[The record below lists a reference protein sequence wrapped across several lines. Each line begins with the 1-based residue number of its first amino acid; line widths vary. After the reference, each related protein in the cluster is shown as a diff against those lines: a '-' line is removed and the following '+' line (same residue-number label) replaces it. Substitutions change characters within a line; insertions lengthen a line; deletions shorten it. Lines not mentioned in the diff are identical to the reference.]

1 MDFPGGSPVVK
12 TSPFNAGDASSIPN
26 QGTKSTC
33 QKTNN
38 KTEAIL

>member
-33 QKTNN
+33 QKT
-38 KTEAIL
+38 KQ